1 MAPKSKH
8 TPLIE
13 SSQEEFVAYMRQK
26 MQLAIRMTVMT
37 VMEEEITAL
46 IGAGRYERTPKRS
59 DQRNGTYPRDLA
71 TSVGLIEEL
80 AVPRT
85 RKGYRTQVFERYHRR
100 QDELDKAIGAM
111 FVAGASQKQV
121 GNVMER
127 LTGQKPS
134 ASTVSR
140 VHHTLEAEFESWKK
154 RPLQAHYRY
163 LFADGTYFSV
173 IYDGQG
179 HKMPIL
185 AVIGISLAGERE
197 VLAFTVG
204 ERENRA
210 AWDDLCYQLKLRG
223 VRQVDLWVTDGN
235 QAMLGAIS
243 SKFPDAARQR
253 CVKHKIE
260 NVLGYLPKSKRD
272 EVLPKLRTIFYQ
284 PDRQAADQQL
294 CAFCARYEATYPT
307 AIECLRRDADACLT
321 FYAFPEAHW
330 KTIRTTNVIE
340 RLFEEVKKRSH
351 KMNAPFRNEG
361 SCLLLFYAVIRSL
374 HFKKLAIPSVS
385 PLSDLHNT

>member
-46 IGAGRYERTPKRS
+46 IGAGRYERTPERS

-121 GNVMER
+121 GNVMEG

-154 RPLQAHYRY
+154 RP
-163 LFADGTYFSV
+163 
-173 IYDGQG
+173 
-179 HKMPIL
+179 
-185 AVIGISLAGERE
+185 
-197 VLAFTVG
+197 
-204 ERENRA
+204 
-210 AWDDLCYQLKLRG
+210 
-223 VRQVDLWVTDGN
+223 
-235 QAMLGAIS
+235 
-243 SKFPDAARQR
+243 
-253 CVKHKIE
+253 
-260 NVLGYLPKSKRD
+260 
-272 EVLPKLRTIFYQ
+272 
-284 PDRQAADQQL
+284 
-294 CAFCARYEATYPT
+294 
-307 AIECLRRDADACLT
+307 
-321 FYAFPEAHW
+321 
-330 KTIRTTNVIE
+330 
-340 RLFEEVKKRSH
+340 
-351 KMNAPFRNEG
+351 
-361 SCLLLFYAVIRSL
+361 
-374 HFKKLAIPSVS
+374 
-385 PLSDLHNT
+385 